1 MKCCLCMNAVADGGK
16 WESWES
22 GGGGGVLCAHTLRTL
37 HVRTNGLS
45 AFKMLTLAEDAA
57 DDAGE

>member
-1 MKCCLCMNAVADGGK
+1 MNAVADGGK